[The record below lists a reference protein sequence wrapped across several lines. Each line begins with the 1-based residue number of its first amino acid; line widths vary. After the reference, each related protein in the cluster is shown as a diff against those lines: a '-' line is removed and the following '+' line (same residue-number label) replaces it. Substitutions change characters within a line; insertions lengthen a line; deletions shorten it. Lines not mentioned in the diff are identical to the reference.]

1 MDGNANIG
9 RAEIFLSF
17 FFPEAVNAFKF
28 KEQDCKKMN
37 CCKFFILKRRLK
49 VDHSLIFY
57 LSFLQ
62 FVMSPV
68 PRVGD
73 LLTTVVSPAKTRHMC

>member
-1 MDGNANIG
+1 
-9 RAEIFLSF
+9 
-17 FFPEAVNAFKF
+17 
-28 KEQDCKKMN
+28 MN

-73 LLTTVVSPAKTRHMC
+73 LLTTIVSPAKTRHMC

>member
-1 MDGNANIG
+1 MDENTNIG
-9 RAEIFLSF
+9 RMEIFLSF
-17 FFPEAVNAFKF
+17 FFSEAVNAFKF
-28 KEQDCKKMN
+28 KEQN
-37 CCKFFILKRRLK
+37 CCKFFSSRRRLK

-73 LLTTVVSPAKTRHMC
+73 LLTTIVYPAKTRHMC